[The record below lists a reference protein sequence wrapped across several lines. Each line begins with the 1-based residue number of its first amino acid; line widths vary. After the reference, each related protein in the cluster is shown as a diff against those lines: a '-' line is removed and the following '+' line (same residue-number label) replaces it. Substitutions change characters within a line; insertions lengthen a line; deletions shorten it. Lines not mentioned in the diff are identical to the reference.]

1 MTTQRFYTAEG
12 IILKQQHIGEADQIL
27 TLYTPTLGKLRV
39 VARGARRIRSK
50 VGGHVE
56 PLTRILVSL
65 NQGRTLDVVGQVQ
78 TLESHRHLRI
88 DLELTITAI
97 YFVDLI
103 ESFTTDANPNS
114 ALYFLL
120 NHALGWLGKQ
130 GTIEVLTIFF
140 KFHLLQLSGY
150 LPELQKCVE
159 CGIELKQ
166 GHHRYYPSGGG
177 VICSTCHPK
186 HGSILPISVGC
197 LKVLRFI
204 NTRNYEDVAQ
214 IKLSLILREELQR
227 LLDASIHYILERDI
241 KTTTFLQH
249 VQNLSR

>member
-1 MTTQRFYTAEG
+1 MTQRFYTAEG
-12 IILKQQHIGEADQIL
+12 IILKQQHLGEADQLL
-27 TLYTPTLGKLRV
+27 TLYTPTLGKLRI

-56 PLTRILVSL
+56 PLTRVLVSL

-88 DLELTITAI
+88 DLELITTAI
-97 YFVDLI
+97 HFADLI
-103 ESFTTDANPNS
+103 DNFTSDANPNS
-114 ALYFLL
+114 SLYFLL

-130 GTIEVLTIFF
+130 GTIEILTIFF
-140 KFHLLQLSGY
+140 KFHLLRLSGY

-159 CGIELKQ
+159 CSLELKE

-177 VICSTCHPK
+177 VICTMCHPE
-186 HGSILPISVGC
+186 HGGILPISVGC

-204 NTRNYEDVAQ
+204 NTRNYEDIAQ
-214 IKLSLILREELQR
+214 IKLSLPLGKELQR
-227 LLDASIHYILERDI
+227 LLDASIHYILEREI
-241 KTTTFLQH
+241 KTTSFLQH
-249 VQNLSR
+249 VQNMAR